1 MFGAVLCPQALSFA
15 GDSCLLPASSRA
27 RHQVPCGGPGSHLVG
42 WTPVPSH
49 LPAGHPSAGPNPPS
63 PGCITVCGHSAALSL
78 LPPGA
83 QEDPGWASGQ
93 HKDCS
98 VTGHD
103 QFFSRCWG
111 QKKEECMV
119 PATQGF
125 PPTSCPERH
134 GGSRSVWKCSGE
146 GGGCGHREGH
156 LPCPEH
162 PRVKPEVT
170 VGVPALQGPHCAP
183 QAQCTSGP
191 GTADICPRESEK
203 WAVRPAGRWFFITR
217 QARHWPTSATDSH
230 SEQTHLPPAWLSA
243 LLLIR
248 GLL

>member
-119 PATQGF
+119 PATQGS
-125 PPTSCPERH
+125 P
-134 GGSRSVWKCSGE
+134 
-146 GGGCGHREGH
+146 
-156 LPCPEH
+156 
-162 PRVKPEVT
+162 
-170 VGVPALQGPHCAP
+170 
-183 QAQCTSGP
+183 
-191 GTADICPRESEK
+191 
-203 WAVRPAGRWFFITR
+203 R
-217 QARHWPTSATDSH
+217 QAAPRGMAAPDQCGSAPGRAAAVGTGRGIC
-230 SEQTHLPPAWLSA
+230 LVLSIPESS
-243 LLLIR
+243 LR
-248 GLL
+248 